1 MDEKIKILLAEDDT
15 NLGMLL
21 KEYLRAKGFETV
33 LCEDGEIAYERF
45 LNEPFDICIFDVMMP
60 KKDGFTLAKEVRQ
73 INSEIPI
80 IFLTAKSMKEDVL
93 EGFKLGA
100 DDYMSKPFSMEELL
114 LRIEAILRRV
124 KGKKMK
130 DIPFYKLGNFLFDTQ
145 KQTLAIGDKV
155 TKLTTKECELL
166 SLLCAHANEILER
179 NYALKTIWVDDNYFN
194 ARSMDVYI
202 TKLRK
207 LLKDDPGIEII
218 NIHGKGYK
226 LITPS
231 GEEAARE
238 EGIQVL

>member
-100 DDYMSKPFSMEELL
+100 YLY
-114 LRIEAILRRV
+114 EAIRPR
-124 KGKKMK
+124 
-130 DIPFYKLGNFLFDTQ
+130 
-145 KQTLAIGDKV
+145 A
-155 TKLTTKECELL
+155 
-166 SLLCAHANEILER
+166 
-179 NYALKTIWVDDNYFN
+179 
-194 ARSMDVYI
+194 
-202 TKLRK
+202 
-207 LLKDDPGIEII
+207 
-218 NIHGKGYK
+218 
-226 LITPS
+226 
-231 GEEAARE
+231 
-238 EGIQVL
+238 

>member
-100 DDYMSKPFSMEELL
+100 DDYMSKPFSMEELTF
-114 LRIEAILRRV
+114 RIEAILRRV
-124 KGKKMK
+124 RGKKNK
-130 DIPFYKLGNFLFDTQ
+130 ESNIYKIGKFTFDTQ
-145 KQTLAIGDKV
+145 KQILATEGKQ
-155 TKLTTKECELL
+155 TKLTTKESELL
-166 SLLCAHANEILER
+166 GLLCAHANEILQR
-179 NYALKTIWVDDNYFN
+179 DFALKTIWIDDNYFN

-207 LLKDDPGIEII
+207 HLKEDDSIEII

-226 LITPS
+226 LITPEVES
-231 GEEAARE
+231 
-238 EGIQVL
+238 